1 MSFGDVEP
9 GVKKNISLQ
18 NALKNTASDMSGED
32 HAKFKKRSC
41 ANNDA

>member
-1 MSFGDVEP
+1 MSFGDAEP
-9 GVKKNISLQ
+9 DVKKNISLQ
-18 NALKNTASDMSGED
+18 NALKNTASDMIRDD